1 MAHVPAQ
8 FLIFRPKS
16 ALTLAALGAS
26 LLLSACAGSSDLLPS
41 GPYMASND
49 AKADAAADPASELRA
64 ATEYWGKQ
72 YKAKPEDKT
81 AALSY
86 AKNLKASGDKRL
98 ALNVMRDAASFHGSD
113 PEVMGEFGRL
123 ALELD
128 QLSAASRALEIADQP
143 QNTDWRVISARGA
156 VLAKQGQHKAAIPF
170 FERAL
175 SISPNQVSVMNN
187 LAMAHA
193 MSGDAAKAEQI
204 LRQAAAQPGA
214 PAKINQNLALV
225 LGLQGKYDESKIAGA
240 TAAGSST
247 IAAENTEY
255 LRRMVKLDPKS
266 SPPQAIATAVTP
278 AATPATGASTALP
291 WSAKTAPAAQ
301 ANANSAPANDAFKP
315 AAIESGSSA
324 TGWNTA
330 VTASVEPSDGSALK
344 GSKR

>member
-8 FLIFRPKS
+8 FHNFRPKG

-26 LLLSACAGSSDLLPS
+26 LLLSACAGTSDLLPS

-49 AKADAAADPASELRA
+49 AKADAASDPASELRA

-98 ALNVMRDAASFHGSD
+98 ALDVLRDAASFHGSD
-113 PEVMGEFGRL
+113 PELMGEFGRL
-123 ALELD
+123 ALDLD
-128 QLSAASRALEIADQP
+128 QLSVAARALEIADQSQKP
-143 QNTDWRVISARGA
+143 DWRVISARGT
-156 VLAKQGQHKAAIPF
+156 VLAKQGQHKAAIPY

-175 SISPNQVSVMNN
+175 SLAPGQVSVMNN

-193 MSGDAAKAEQI
+193 MSGDAGQAEQI

-214 PAKINQNLALV
+214 TAKINQNLALV

-240 TAAGSST
+240 AAAGSST

-266 SPPQAIATAVTP
+266 SPAPALSTAAAPAPATAAVT
-278 AATPATGASTALP
+278 TALP
-291 WSAKTAPAAQ
+291 WTAKTAPATVAR
-301 ANANSAPANDAFKP
+301 AASTPVNDAFKP

-324 TGWNTA
+324 AAWNTA
-330 VTASVEPSDGSALK
+330 VTASVQPSDGAAPN
-344 GSKR
+344 GSNR